1 MKQYSERWDAYYD
14 SNANEWL
21 ESKCD
26 DPTCEYC
33 VNRPEKPMNENIK
46 AGADLHAG
54 DGGYSIGTQE
64 KYEEFARRRMNQY
77 SYFVICSEC
86 SEEHLTTE
94 VEALNVEEDSSGRD
108 VFYFLC
114 PVTQTETKSLV
125 YRK

>member
-14 SNANEWL
+14 SNTNEWL
-21 ESKCD
+21 DSKCD

-64 KYEEFARRRMNQY
+64 KYEEFARRRMNQLQY
-77 SYFVICSEC
+77 SYFVICSCVLLLKLKLKVWCIEN
-86 SEEHLTTE
+86 ERT
-94 VEALNVEEDSSGRD
+94 NSSTSRT
-108 VFYFLC
+108 VWL
-114 PVTQTETKSLV
+114 
-125 YRK
+125 RI